1 MNSFKIASTFIFS
14 IFVLSCS
21 SEDKDSANN
30 NITPTL
36 SEAEI
41 VQQILEEN
49 SVSMTFE
56 EFSNSNRMSTNSSGN
71 VTKLGFYSLGITT
84 LPTEIKNLTKL
95 ELLELDDNLLEV
107 LPSEIGELS
116 SLKLLDLG
124 QNKLSFLPSEI
135 QKLSNLEELYFGENE
150 FSSIPSGVSQLSS
163 LMNLELNKNK
173 ITSIPSSLGS
183 LPNLFHMDLS
193 DNLLTGLPSSLG
205 NMNSLNN
212 MLIGNNRICSPQE
225 LQNIE
230 NFTNFL
236 RVCQGFD
243 QQICP

>member
-1 MNSFKIASTFIFS
+1 MKSLKFASIFFLS
-14 IFVLSCS
+14 IFVFACS
-21 SEDKDSANN
+21 SEDKSSTIKNN
-30 NITPTL
+30 TPTL

-41 VQQILEEN
+41 VQKILSEN

-56 EFSNSNRMSTNSSGN
+56 EFSNSNRMSANTSGN
-71 VTKLGFYSLGITT
+71 VTKLGLYSLGINT
-84 LPTEIKNLTKL
+84 LPSEIKNLTKL
-95 ELLELDDNLLEV
+95 ELLELDDNELES

-124 QNKLSFLPSEI
+124 QNKLSSLPSKI
-135 QKLSNLEELYFGENE
+135 QSLSNLEELYLSENNL
-150 FSSIPSGVSQLSS
+150 SSVPSGISKMSN

-173 ITSIPSSLGS
+173 ITSIPSSLGGLS
-183 LPNLFHMDLS
+183 NLFHMDLS

-205 NMNSLNN
+205 NMTTLNN
-212 MLIGNNRICSPQE
+212 MFIGNNRICSEQE